1 MSPTTA
7 LVLETDNLLAIESRA
22 DAVVASLGEL
32 LSRLACGTLP
42 LTRLDEVVL
51 VHEGLEPR
59 DQASLARAAG
69 RSLRLVEVPRGSG
82 YYAAKNAGFA
92 ATTAD
97 VVAFADADCRPSDRW
112 LEALLEPL
120 RAREDVRVVAGRTVY
135 ESSPLG
141 DALTAIDFQ
150 PIASPLGPGCVRHF
164 FANNVAFRR
173 EVFAA
178 RRFELRAD
186 LHRGACGVLALQL
199 HRDGT
204 PIHHAPDALTVHRTP
219 GGLEL
224 VERRMKRGAD
234 LGRLAADIAKAHLP
248 PALAWVGRL
257 GPISPLVLLAGRLVV
272 AAGSIARLSG
282 PGTAARASLALGL
295 TAIDACGAL
304 GLVKPGARGT
314 EGRLVA
320 APS

>member
-22 DAVVASLGEL
+22 QAVVAGMAGL
-32 LSRLACGTLP
+32 LARLATSTLP
-42 LTRLDEVVL
+42 LARLDEVVL
-51 VHEGLEPR
+51 VHEGIEAR
-59 DQASLARAAG
+59 DQAALSRAAG
-69 RSLRLVEVPRGSG
+69 RPLRFVEVLRGSG

-92 ATTAD
+92 ATTAE
-97 VVAFADADCRPSDRW
+97 VVAFGDADCRPSEAW
-112 LEALLEPL
+112 LHALLEPL
-120 RAREDVRVVAGRTVY
+120 RASGDVRVVAGRTVY

-150 PIASPLGPGCVRHF
+150 PIASPLGAGCVRHF

-178 RRFELRAD
+178 RPFDLRGD

-199 HRDGT
+199 HRDRI
-204 PIHHAPDALTVHRTP
+204 PIHHAPDAVTVHRTP
-219 GGLEL
+219 EGMEL

-234 LGRLAADIAKAHLP
+234 LARLAPEIARAHLP
-248 PALAWVGRL
+248 AALAWVGQL

-272 AAGSIARLSG
+272 AGGSIARLG
-282 PGTAARASLALGL
+282 RHGAAARASLALGL
-295 TAIDACGAL
+295 TAIDAYGAL
-304 GLVKPGARGT
+304 GV
-314 EGRLVA
+314 

>member
-1 MSPTTA
+1 VTPTAA

-22 DAVVASLGEL
+22 EAIVAGLAEL
-32 LSRLACGTLP
+32 LSRLAAGVLP
-42 LTRLDEVVL
+42 LARLDEVIL
-51 VHEGLEPR
+51 VHEGLELR
-59 DQASLARAAG
+59 DQANLSRAAG
-69 RSLRLVEVPRGSG
+69 RQLRFVEVPRGSG

-97 VVAFADADCRPSDRW
+97 IVAFGDSDCRPCDLW
-112 LEALLEPL
+112 LHTLLAPMQSS
-120 RAREDVRVVAGRTVY
+120 DVRVVAGRTAY
-135 ESSPLG
+135 EPSALG

-178 RRFELRAD
+178 RPFELRTD

-199 HRDGT
+199 HRERI

-224 VERRMKRGAD
+224 LERRMKRGGD
-234 LGRLAADIAKAHLP
+234 LALLAPEIARAHLP
-248 PALAWVGRL
+248 AAAAWIGQL
-257 GPISPLVLLAGRLVV
+257 GPVSPLILLAGRLVV
-272 AAGSIARLSG
+272 AAGSIARLRRGALS
-282 PGTAARASLALGL
+282 RASLALGL
-295 TAIDACGAL
+295 TAVDACGAL
-304 GLVKPGARGT
+304 
-314 EGRLVA
+314 A
-320 APS
+320 APALS